1 MSLSL
6 RTLLISFALLLTACE
21 TLPEKQDTTVWDD
34 PLWQKQ
40 YQALKTIKGFTTQG
54 RIGITQPDDSFSSS
68 IMWKQQSRD
77 TLTIRMYGTFGTTYA
92 LLDITPHLT
101 TLKTG
106 DEQHFEGYNAEQLL
120 YDVLG
125 WNLPIHY
132 LQDWVLGLPT
142 GIHRDDLK
150 INADGTLQE
159 LNYQDYQVLFQKYDS
174 HPWQHGHTI
183 SLPQKIRITQGENKI
198 ILSLRSW
205 DLIL

>member
-1 MSLSL
+1 MSLLS
-6 RTLLISFALLLTACE
+6 RTLLISVALFLTACE

-34 PLWQKQ
+34 PKWQQQ
-40 YQALKTIKGFTTQG
+40 YKSLKTIKGFIAQG

-68 IMWKQQSRD
+68 IMWKQAARD
-77 TLTIRMYGTFGTTYA
+77 TLNVRMYGTFGTTYV
-92 LLDITPHLT
+92 LLDITPQLT

-106 DEQHFEGYNAEQLL
+106 DDQHFEGYNAEQLL

-125 WNLPIHY
+125 WDLPVHY

-142 GIHRDDLK
+142 GINRDNLK

-159 LNYQDYQVLFQKYDS
+159 LNYQDYQVLYQRYDS
-174 HPWQHGHTI
+174 HPWHHDKTLA
-183 SLPQKIRITQGENKI
+183 LPQKIKITQGDNKI

-205 DLIL
+205 DLTL